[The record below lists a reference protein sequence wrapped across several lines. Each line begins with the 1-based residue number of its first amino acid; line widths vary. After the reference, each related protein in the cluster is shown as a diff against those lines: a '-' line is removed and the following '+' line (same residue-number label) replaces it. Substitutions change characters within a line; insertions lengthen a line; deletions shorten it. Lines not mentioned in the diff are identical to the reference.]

1 MNEHRS
7 QFQSLVDRA
16 RQEPAPPVDV
26 AERVG
31 ERIRWSAVPRASDWP
46 TWSAAGLSAA
56 AAMVMMTIVM
66 QEGISLT
73 DPFGDWLS
81 SLVMVMS

>member
-1 MNEHRS
+1 MSEHRS
-7 QFQSLVDRA
+7 QFQSLVDQA
-16 RQEPAPPVDV
+16 RQESTPPVDV

-31 ERIRWSAVPRASDWP
+31 ERIRWSTFPRANDWP

-56 AAMVMMTIVM
+56 AAMVMLAVVM

>member
-1 MNEHRS
+1 MSEHRS
-7 QFQSLVDRA
+7 QFQSLVDQA
-16 RQEPAPPVDV
+16 RQESAPSVEV

-31 ERIRWSAVPRASDWP
+31 ERIRWTAEPRVSDWP

-56 AAMVMMTIVM
+56 AAMVMVTVVV